1 MKKIF
6 LSLWVLSGIFLFLG
20 NVYANELININIANI
35 EELDTLP
42 GIGIAKAQAIVDYRE
57 LNGSFA
63 TIEDIMNVS
72 GIGQVTYDNM
82 KDLITVDTVVTEE
95 VTVIQSE
102 PSPVP
107 VTNYVAT
114 EFSESELLGYEVH
127 EVVINEFLSDAFD
140 EQVEFVELYNNSQYV
155 IDLTGWWIEEGSGK
169 KSILGGSVMA
179 QDFFVLEHPKGSLNN
194 TGDII
199 KLFDPTGGL
208 IDQVVYGS
216 WDDGNIN
223 NNAPKADDPFA
234 VARVYDGQDT
244 DMDSIDFVITMEITK
259 GIENII
265 YIESDEEEYTLSTS
279 TKIYNSV
286 ITNTTTIKNNLENIG
301 NKNSQRNIEDVNI
314 IITEILPNPA
324 GSDST
329 EMIELYNPTNE
340 DFDLTGLR
348 LDDEEG
354 GSRPYKIPDNTFI
367 KAGEYM
373 VFGKWDTKIALNNT
387 IDSAR
392 LLWLDD
398 TVVDEIDYVSVVEGA
413 SFSRDEDDEWQWT
426 TQITPGVKNTFSKPL
441 VKIVSNTSGYKLIV
455 NVSLSEIRTLE
466 VGTQIKTKGIVSVMP
481 NIFGTQY
488 FYITDNIA
496 GVQVYMYSKD
506 FPEFEVCD
514 EVEIVGEISMA
525 YGETRVKIKA
535 KKDIVVLDKAE
546 LVEQKIEINEIT
558 ENYIGSYL
566 QISGEITE
574 KKSTYIYLDDGSEEI
589 KVYFKKNANIDKSLF
604 DVGDNMIIKGILG
617 NSTSGVQLMPRFD
630 MDIELIDVAT
640 STDNLLNSQEIKKN
654 NTEKYLTAII
664 IGLVLTLIGISLK
677 SRAFF
682 IKRFLKRFLVSI
694 ISFVKR

>member
-1 MKKIF
+1 M
-6 LSLWVLSGIFLFLG
+6 LSGIFLFLG

-506 FPEFEVCD
+506 FPEFEVGD

>member
-1 MKKIF
+1 
-6 LSLWVLSGIFLFLG
+6 
-20 NVYANELININIANI
+20 
-35 EELDTLP
+35 
-42 GIGIAKAQAIVDYRE
+42 
-57 LNGSFA
+57 
-63 TIEDIMNVS
+63 MNVS
-72 GIGQVTYDNM
+72 GIGQVTFDNM
-82 KDLITVDTVVTEE
+82 KELITVGVVAEAPPVAPPPPPPEPVIISEIVE
-95 VTVIQSE
+95 VEKEV
-102 PSPVP
+102 
-107 VTNYVAT
+107 
-114 EFSESELLGYEVH
+114 LGYETGL
-127 EVVINEFLSDAFD
+127 VVINEFLSDAFD
-140 EQVEFVELYNNSQYV
+140 EQAEFVELYNNLGES
-155 IDLTGWWIEEGSGK
+155 IDLTDWWVEEGSSK
-169 KSILGGSVMA
+169 KSILGGTILANS
-179 QDFFVLEHPKGSLNN
+179 FFILEKPKGSLNN

-286 ITNTTTIKNNLENIG
+286 ITNTTTIKNNLENIV

-373 VFGKWDTKIALNNT
+373 VFGKLDTKIALNNT

-506 FPEFEVCD
+506 FPEFEVGD

-694 ISFVKR
+694 

>member
-506 FPEFEVCD
+506 FPEFEVGD

>member
-1 MKKIF
+1 
-6 LSLWVLSGIFLFLG
+6 
-20 NVYANELININIANI
+20 
-35 EELDTLP
+35 
-42 GIGIAKAQAIVDYRE
+42 
-57 LNGSFA
+57 
-63 TIEDIMNVS
+63 MNVS
-72 GIGQVTYDNM
+72 GIGQVTFDNM
-82 KDLITVDTVVTEE
+82 KELITVGVVAEAPPVAPPPPPPEPVIISEIVE
-95 VTVIQSE
+95 VEKEV
-102 PSPVP
+102 
-107 VTNYVAT
+107 
-114 EFSESELLGYEVH
+114 LGYETGL
-127 EVVINEFLSDAFD
+127 VVINEFLSDAFD
-140 EQVEFVELYNNSQYV
+140 EQAEFVELYNNLGES
-155 IDLTGWWIEEGSGK
+155 IDLTDWWVEEGSSK
-169 KSILGGSVMA
+169 KSILGGTILANS
-179 QDFFVLEHPKGSLNN
+179 FFILEKPKGSLNN

-265 YIESDEEEYTLSTS
+265 Y
-279 TKIYNSV
+279 
-286 ITNTTTIKNNLENIG
+286 
-301 NKNSQRNIEDVNI
+301 
-314 IITEILPNPA
+314 TEILPNPA

-348 LDDEEG
+348 LDNEEG

-506 FPEFEVCD
+506 FPEFEVGD
-514 EVEIVGEISMA
+514 EVEIVGEISMS
-525 YGETRVKIKA
+525 YLETRV
-535 KKDIVVLDKAE
+535 
-546 LVEQKIEINEIT
+546 
-558 ENYIGSYL
+558 
-566 QISGEITE
+566 
-574 KKSTYIYLDDGSEEI
+574 
-589 KVYFKKNANIDKSLF
+589 
-604 DVGDNMIIKGILG
+604 
-617 NSTSGVQLMPRFD
+617 
-630 MDIELIDVAT
+630 
-640 STDNLLNSQEIKKN
+640 
-654 NTEKYLTAII
+654 
-664 IGLVLTLIGISLK
+664 
-677 SRAFF
+677 
-682 IKRFLKRFLVSI
+682 
-694 ISFVKR
+694 